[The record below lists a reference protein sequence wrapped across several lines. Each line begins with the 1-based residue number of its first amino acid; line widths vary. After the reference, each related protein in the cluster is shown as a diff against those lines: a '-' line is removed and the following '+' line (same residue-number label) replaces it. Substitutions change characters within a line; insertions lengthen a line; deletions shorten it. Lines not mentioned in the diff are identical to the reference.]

1 MALSHRGI
9 SPAGLAVPSARARRR
24 TGERT
29 RDVKFA
35 CESCQTKYTIPDEKV
50 RGKVLKIR
58 CKKCG
63 AVITVKEEVAAI
75 PEPEAPP
82 LEERTRVADIGLL
95 EKLRQAEEAKSGGT
109 QQSAPAYQEP
119 AAQEPLP
126 VEWYVMINGEQ
137 VGPLSPDDLGA
148 KIASNEVS
156 DRSHVWRD
164 GMAEW
169 KRASEVDELA
179 QHFAPPPPPPKPVA
193 PPPRAAP
200 PPPPQRIAPAPAP
213 ARAAPVAASSLF
225 DENEEDNVPTVAR
238 ARPEASDLFNEPEPE
253 AAAPSQPEPSDDPA
267 PTGDPLFDDERP
279 SRNGSPRASPQSNLA
294 DLMGDLGADDHEQ
307 SGAGPLNVNA
317 GADPFAAVPDAPS
330 MAKPQIGEQTRF
342 FMKKA
347 GVTNRNPWWKYALF
361 VLSIPLLLGSVL
373 YSLGSMGVGGTV
385 MVYDERTGEE
395 KAVQRFSIEAVK
407 SNGLAALLSGTS
419 KAPPPNTVKKPVVA
433 KKDPDAKKA
442 PTPVDPNA
450 GDPKANLT
458 DAQKKQLAAA
468 QQKGPDL
475 GLVGDDPTKDK
486 PTSSG
491 PVDKSKSK
499 KDDGPGVDKSDGLKQ
514 EDIAKVVADNSS
526 SFNKCVED
534 HLKRDPSWKGGRI
547 NVSLKIGPSGTVL
560 ESGIDKKD
568 VSSSDVGECL
578 KTRFKRMHFPRF
590 GGDEPQ
596 DVEFPLVLANGG

>member
-1 MALSHRGI
+1 M
-9 SPAGLAVPSARARRR
+9 
-24 TGERT
+24 
-29 RDVKFA
+29 KFA

-63 AVITVKEEVAAI
+63 SVITVKEEVAAI

-82 LEERTRVADIGLL
+82 VEERTRVADIGLL
-95 EKLRQAEEAKSGGT
+95 EKLRQAEEAKNAGSST
-109 QQSAPAYQEP
+109 QQAAPAYSEP
-119 AAQEPLP
+119 EAPLP

-169 KRASEVDELA
+169 KRAADVDELA
-179 QHFAPPPPPPKPVA
+179 KHFAPPPPPPKPA
-193 PPPRAAP
+193 APPRAPPSPPRMAP
-200 PPPPQRIAPAPAP
+200 APAPAP
-213 ARAAPVAASSLF
+213 ARAAPAPAAAANF
-225 DENEEDNVPTVAR
+225 DSEDDNVPTVAR
-238 ARPEASDLFNEPEPE
+238 PRPSLNEFFPEQEPE
-253 AAAPSQPEPSDDPA
+253 ATAAASSEPDSEPSSD

-279 SRNGSPRASPQSNLA
+279 SRNGSARAAPQSNLA
-294 DLMGDLGADDHEQ
+294 DLMGDLGGDDHEQ
-307 SGAGPLNVNA
+307 SGAGPLDVNGG
-317 GADPFAAVPDAPS
+317 GADPFAAVPDSPS

-361 VLSIPLLLGSVL
+361 ILSIPVLLGTGL
-373 YSLGSMGVGGTV
+373 YAMGSMGYGGTV
-385 MVYDERTGEE
+385 MVYDERTGEQ
-395 KAVQRFSIEAVK
+395 KQVQRFSIEAVK
-407 SNGLAALLSGTS
+407 SNGLAALLSGQS
-419 KAPPPNTVKKPVVA
+419 KAPPPNVVKKPVVA
-433 KKDPDAKKA
+433 KKDPDVKKG

-458 DAQKKQLAAA
+458 DEQKKKLAAA

-486 PTSSG
+486 PSNSTG
-491 PVDKSKSK
+491 PVDHSKGT
-499 KDDGPGVDKSDGLKQ
+499 KDSPGVDKAEALKA
-514 EDIAKVVADNSS
+514 EDIKKVVDDNSA

-560 ESGIDKKD
+560 ESGIDKQD
-568 VSSSDVGECL
+568 VASSDVGECL

-590 GGDEPQ
+590 GGEEPQ